1 MVEGTRRGRQAAVER
16 RIRSALQGIRALL
29 PMEAAGVELVEF
41 EMESGVAVLRLS
53 GDCPHCD
60 LTAEHLRAGI
70 EANLRQRVP
79 EIREVRAV

>member
-1 MVEGTRRGRQAAVER
+1 MVQRTRRGSKAAVER
-16 RIRSALQGIRALL
+16 RIESALEQIRTLF
-29 PMEAAGVELVEF
+29 PMETAGLELVEF
-41 EMESGVAVLRLS
+41 SLESGVAVLRLS

-79 EIREVRAV
+79 EIREVRAI

>member
-1 MVEGTRRGRQAAVER
+1 MVEGTRRKRQASVER
-16 RIRSALQGIRALL
+16 RIRSALERIRALL

-41 EMESGVAVLRLS
+41 TLESGVAVLRLS

>member
-1 MVEGTRRGRQAAVER
+1 MSEGLQRGRVAAVER
-16 RIRSALQGIRALL
+16 RIRTALTGIRALL
-29 PMEAAGVELVEF
+29 PIEASSVELVEF
-41 EMESGVAVLRLS
+41 EPESGVAVLRLS

>member
-1 MVEGTRRGRQAAVER
+1 MSEGQRRGREAAVEQ
-16 RIRSALQGIRALL
+16 RIRTVLAGIREIL
-29 PMEAAGVELVEF
+29 PVEASGVELVDF
-41 EMESGVAVLRLS
+41 ELESGVAVLRLS

>member
-1 MVEGTRRGRQAAVER
+1 MER
-16 RIRSALQGIRALL
+16 RIRAALAGIRELL
-29 PMEAAGVELVEF
+29 PIEGSGVELVEF
-41 EMESGVAVLRLS
+41 RIESGTAVLRLS